1 MTQMNLTMKQ
11 TDSQNRET
19 DLWLWVRVQWE
30 GLGVGGQQMQTSVQN
45 G

>member
-1 MTQMNLTMKQ
+1 MTQMNLAMKQ

-19 DLWLWVRVQWE
+19 DLWLWVRVQGE